1 MKIKKKEIILLIFL
15 IFLLIAINYSYID
28 EKFED
33 FLFEYEIVTVERVID
48 GDTVVSGNSSI
59 RLLGVNSPERG
70 EKYYDEAKE
79 FMEKEVLNKTVR
91 LEFGKDKY
99 DRYKRILGYLYISR
113 ENINLKLVESGF
125 ANFYFPSGKDRYYND
140 FKNAWNE
147 CIKNN
152 INLCEKSKNICAECI
167 KLKEFDYK
175 NQKVVLENNCN
186 FSCDLTSW
194 EIKDEGR
201 KKFIFP
207 DFVLEANKGVEIKVT
222 EGTNT
227 NEVLFWLNEEYVWTR
242 TGDSLFLRDKEGMLV
257 LWESY

>member
-1 MKIKKKEIILLIFL
+1 MKIKTKEIILLIFL
-15 IFLLIAINYSYID
+15 ILLILTINYSFID
-28 EKFED
+28 KKLED
-33 FLFEYEIVTVERVID
+33 FLFDHETVIVERVID
-48 GDTVVSGNSSI
+48 GDTFVSGNNSI
-59 RLLGVNSPERG
+59 RLLGINSPERG

-79 FMEKEVLNKTVR
+79 FLEREILNKTVR
-91 LEFGKDKY
+91 LEFGKEKY
-99 DRYKRILGYLYISR
+99 DRYKRILAYVYINR

-125 ANFYFPSGKDRYYND
+125 ANFYFPSGKDIHYDD

-152 INLCEKSKNICAECI
+152 VNLCEKSKNICGECI
-167 KLKEFDYK
+167 ELKEFDYK

-201 KKFIFP
+201 KTFKFE
-207 DFVLEANKGVEIKVT
+207 DFILESFEKVEIKVG
-222 EGTNT
+222 EGENT
-227 NEVLFWLNEEYVWTR
+227 KGILFWGDEDYVWTK
-242 TGDSLFLRDKEGMLV
+242 TGDSLFLRDEEGKLV